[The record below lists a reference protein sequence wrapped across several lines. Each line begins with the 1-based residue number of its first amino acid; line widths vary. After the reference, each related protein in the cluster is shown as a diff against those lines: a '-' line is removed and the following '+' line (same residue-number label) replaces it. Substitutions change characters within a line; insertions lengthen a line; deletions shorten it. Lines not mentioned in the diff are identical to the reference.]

1 MCSEYPQSFKG
12 TADFHGTRF
21 ATLLSARQCTTG
33 ARESRLDRSAPTVG
47 KKSFP
52 GASDEVCS
60 VVLEVLF
67 VFPQVKSSVSG
78 CQPPMV
84 WWGKRHDSQP

>member
-1 MCSEYPQSFKG
+1 M
-12 TADFHGTRF
+12 
-21 ATLLSARQCTTG
+21 ARGLQHF
-33 ARESRLDRSAPTVG
+33 SRLDSARPVRERVASTEAPQPVG